1 MVGGN
6 RRPGAVAMQVADD
19 VASRALAMRLRG
31 MSYPDIARVLD
42 YTTEGAR
49 KAVIR
54 GMAEARTERAETAAE
69 VREQE
74 AARLDRM
81 LTRLADLLDDT
92 DDPQTALAIQDRM
105 LRVQDRRARL
115 LGLDL
120 QRLEVTG
127 ANGGPIQIAAIQRV
141 IVDPQQGPVVDVA
154 PSAPSTSSTPTAVD
168 APSAPLALPSP
179 DDENASKIKDLA
191 FAATE

>member
-1 MVGGN
+1 
-6 RRPGAVAMQVADD
+6 MQVADD

-81 LTRLADLLDDT
+81 LTKLADLLDDT

-120 QRLEVTG
+120 QRVEVTG
-127 ANGGPIQIAAIQRV
+127 AHGGPIQIAAIQRV

-154 PSAPSTSSTPTAVD
+154 PSTPSTPSMPPAVD
-168 APSAPLALPSP
+168 APSGPLALPSP
-179 DDENASKIKDLA
+179 DDENPSNIRDLA

>member
-1 MVGGN
+1 MLPELQDSGMVAGGN
-6 RRPGAVAMQVADD
+6 RRPGALAMQIADD
-19 VASRALAMRLRG
+19 VASAALSLRLKG
-31 MSYPDIARVLD
+31 MSYPEIARQIG

-54 GMAEARTERAETAAE
+54 GMEEARTERAETAIE

-81 LTRLADLLDDT
+81 LQTLERMAEAT
-92 DDPQTALAIQDRM
+92 EDPSTLLAIQDR
-105 LRVQDRRARL
+105 LLKIQDRRARL

-127 ANGGPIQIAAIQRV
+127 AHGGPIQIAQIQRV
-141 IVDPQQGPVVDVA
+141 IVDSPATITATVVEQ
-154 PSAPSTSSTPTAVD
+154 PMP
-168 APSAPLALPSP
+168 ALEQSIGEQ
-179 DDENASKIKDLA
+179 DKLYKHEDNTINADG
-191 FAATE
+191 

>member
-1 MVGGN
+1 MAGGN

-31 MSYPDIARVLD
+31 MSYPDIARVLG
-42 YTTEGAR
+42 YTNEGAR

-81 LTRLADLLDDT
+81 LTKLADLLDDT

-120 QRLEVTG
+120 QRVELTG
-127 ANGGPIQIAAIQRV
+127 AGGGPIQIAAIQRV
-141 IVDPQQGPVVDVA
+141 IVDPQQGPVVDVTHSTSAASSTA
-154 PSAPSTSSTPTAVD
+154 PSVD
-168 APSAPLALPSP
+168 APSTPLALPSP
-179 DDENASKIKDLA
+179 DDENPSNIRDLA